1 MALRKELTAQKK
13 SECARLTAELETV
26 ERRFYE
32 LEAATFK
39 DKELRHLASLICAG
53 TKLVPADSH
62 EILKRGRDAMNKT
75 TFKALEKRLEKKN
88 AELTEVRDFRKK
100 LDDKE
105 KEICAEIEKL
115 QNQKIEIIF
124 DEIKRA
130 VKSDNIDI
138 SAAVILPVLEALR
151 NNQQTSETSS
161 SEENDSAPVTTTEKP
176 DENNAHN
183 FINQLGSI
191 SAVTEN

>member
-1 MALRKELTAQKK
+1 MALRKELTTLKK
-13 SECARLTAELETV
+13 SECERLTAELETV
-26 ERRFYE
+26 ERQLYE
-32 LEAATFK
+32 LGTAAFK
-39 DKELRHLASLICAG
+39 EKELRHLASLICVR

-62 EILKRGRDAMNKT
+62 EILKRGRYAMNKT

-88 AELTEVRDFRKK
+88 AELTEVRESRKK

-151 NNQQTSETSS
+151 KNQQATEISS
-161 SEENDSAPVTTTEKP
+161 SEETDSTPVTTTEKP
-176 DENNAHN
+176 DENN
-183 FINQLGSI
+183 G
-191 SAVTEN
+191 